1 MASTEYFTT
10 HKERIRAR
18 RSSNIH
24 ILTPGCTFLRFCQ
37 ATLKKKLIKE
47 GLLDEKGKPNEK
59 TPADWRTRYQEL
71 THYGPKDTSGVAA
84 GDGDGSG
91 SSVSAVP
98 PQQDGQGQEEGK
110 QHKKKKKKSRDQER
124 ESE

>member
-1 MASTEYFTT
+1 M
-10 HKERIRAR
+10 
-18 RSSNIH
+18 
-24 ILTPGCTFLRFCQ
+24 
-37 ATLKKKLIKE
+37 KE

-71 THYGPKDTSGVAA
+71 THYGPKSTGTT
-84 GDGDGSG
+84 GDGG
-91 SSVSAVP
+91 SSVVP

-110 QHKKKKKKSRDQER
+110 QHKKKKKKSRDEER